1 MPFDED
7 DLMAEL
13 EQAVADLKAF
23 ASAFTLPEGDVTET
37 DLTGVVAATVT
48 PGLAVRSIVVQP
60 TWENVVEAGRLA
72 ACVDEALGRATSRA
86 MGIDPDLAIDLDAEE
101 APSGPAPVTA
111 SDKAEAR
118 RTVADMERHLLDQAA
133 SIDRDPEAAATRL
146 EQLVSQMES
155 AIAATERAQ
164 AEGIPDGEP
173 DRLYSANRMVS
184 MASNGMSFLGTD
196 ININW
201 LKGKSGSAVTQCLS
215 EILEQAPQ
223 DQAAGFAQAIRTA
236 FGEA

>member
-72 ACVDEALGRATSRA
+72 ACGQRNVEQ
-86 MGIDPDLAIDLDAEE
+86 
-101 APSGPAPVTA
+101 
-111 SDKAEAR
+111 AR
-118 RTVADMERHLLDQAA
+118 GAFGVLV
-133 SIDRDPEAAATRL
+133 
-146 EQLVSQMES
+146 EQLVE
-155 AIAATERAQ
+155 IAHAEEQQLVFMLRLVAQ
-164 AEGIPDGEP
+164 PLLHHRGMGRQLRGARR
-173 DRLYSANRMVS
+173 DRHA
-184 MASNGMSFLGTD
+184 
-196 ININW
+196 W
-201 LKGKSGSAVTQCLS
+201 
-215 EILEQAPQ
+215 
-223 DQAAGFAQAIRTA
+223 AIRRKVPPFDA
-236 FGEA
+236 AR